1 MPAIQFDVLLPDSAA
16 LQLQGV
22 FEGAMGKLLDAG
34 KVTSAEVTHHN
45 DPPLLE
51 GIEEGLREDRDD
63 LHDAQVH
70 RYVIRVEGQTGSMN
84 QLAMVL
90 SRFLTPQTEL
100 PRDAV
105 LLEQEQNYEVD
116 AVYPWAVE
124 IRR

>member
-1 MPAIQFDVLLPDSAA
+1 MPAIQFDVLIPDSAA
-16 LQLQGV
+16 LRLQEV
-22 FEGAMGKLLDAG
+22 FEGAMKKLVDAG
-34 KVTSAEVTHHN
+34 KLTSADVTHHH
-45 DPPLLE
+45 DPVLHE
-51 GIEEGLREDRDD
+51 GIEDGLREDRDD

-90 SRFLTPQTEL
+90 SRFLTPQADL
-100 PRDAV
+100 PQDAL

-116 AVYPWAVE
+116 AIYPWAVE

>member
-1 MPAIQFDVLLPDSAA
+1 MPAIQFDVLIPDSAA
-16 LQLQGV
+16 LQLQEV
-22 FEGAMGKLLDAG
+22 FEDAMKKLLDAG
-34 KVTSAEVTHHN
+34 KLTAADVTHHHA
-45 DPPLLE
+45 PALYE

-63 LHDAQVH
+63 LYDAQVH
-70 RYVIRVEGQTGSMN
+70 RYVIRVEGQTGSVN

-90 SRFLTPQTEL
+90 SRFLTPQADL

-116 AVYPWAVE
+116 AIYPWAVE